1 MQHSAHRQT
10 QKAQVGRDIS
20 QLSAVAQLPSWLPNA
35 FRLYLEHTEA
45 GQSIRALARQDGL
58 NASTVLRQVRR
69 CEMRRDDPL
78 IDEALCRFQRG
89 THRDFPLIP
98 EDIMHHSPISRSGL
112 DDAEFAQAAPRLL
125 RRLAETGAFLAIAP
139 AMEKAAVMRAL
150 PDGRLMRMAVVD
162 RALAQIFA
170 LKEWIAPRAGG
181 TGGGKVDT
189 YELTAAGRAEL
200 KARIAAVPRGM
211 NEASARFS
219 GADDDAGDDKT
230 AGKAESNR
238 RIRYNLAESPVA
250 VLGRRREKD
259 GSPYLPPDF
268 VRAAERLREDFEL
281 AQMGTSVAQNW
292 EGFLTGGV
300 SGGASGGRGA
310 GHGQTAPRDARARVS
325 AALTDLGPD
334 LGHIALRVCC
344 YLEGVEE
351 AERRMGWAARSGK
364 VVLRIALRRL
374 ARHYDEVYGRSGPL
388 IG

>member
-1 MQHSAHRQT
+1 M
-10 QKAQVGRDIS
+10 QKAQAGRDVS
-20 QLSAVAQLPSWLPNA
+20 NLTPAAQLPSWLPNA

-58 NASTVLRQVRR
+58 HASTVLRHVRR
-69 CEMRRDDPL
+69 CELRRDDPL

-89 THRDFPLIP
+89 PSRDFPPIP
-98 EDIMHHSPISRSGL
+98 EDIMHHSPISRTGL

-125 RRLAETGAFLAIAP
+125 RRLVETGAFLAIAP

-162 RALAQIFA
+162 RALAQVFA
-170 LKEWIAPRAGG
+170 LNEWIAPRDGG
-181 TGGGKVDT
+181 KGGGKVDT

-200 KARIAAVPRGM
+200 KARMAATPRGM
-211 NEASARFS
+211 NEASVAFA
-219 GADDDAGDDKT
+219 GADEGEAADAKGE
-230 AGKAESNR
+230 GSR

-259 GSPYLPPDF
+259 GSFYLHPDF

-300 SGGASGGRGA
+300 SGGHAA

-325 AALTDLGPD
+325 TALTDLGPD

-374 ARHYDEVYGRSGPL
+374 ARHYQEVYGRSGPL

>member
-1 MQHSAHRQT
+1 MKHSAHRQM
-10 QKAQVGRDIS
+10 QKTQVGKVVS
-20 QLSAVAQLPSWLPNA
+20 NLSAAAQLPSWLPNA
-35 FRLYLEHTEA
+35 FRLYLAHTEA
-45 GQSIRALARQDGL
+45 GQSIRSLARQDGL
-58 NASTVLRQVRR
+58 NASTVLRHVRR

-89 THRDFPLIP
+89 PRRDFPHIP
-98 EDIMHHSPISRSGL
+98 EDTMHHSPISRFGL
-112 DDAEFAQAAPRLL
+112 NDAEFAQAAPRLL

-162 RALAQIFA
+162 RALAQVFA
-170 LKEWIAPRAGG
+170 VKEWIALRACG

-200 KARIAAVPRGM
+200 KARIEGVPRGM
-211 NEASARFS
+211 NEASAAFA
-219 GADDDAGDDKT
+219 GADAGGAK
-230 AGKAESNR
+230 GEEGR

-259 GSPYLPPDF
+259 GSPYLHPDF

-292 EGFLTGGV
+292 EGFLTGG
-300 SGGASGGRGA
+300 ASRGRGA
-310 GHGQTAPRDARARVS
+310 GQGQAAPRDARARVS
-325 AALTDLGPD
+325 AALVDLGPD

-374 ARHYDEVYGRSGPL
+374 ARHYEEVYGRSGPL

>member
-1 MQHSAHRQT
+1 MQYSAQGKM
-10 QKAQVGRDIS
+10 QKAQVGQPS
-20 QLSAVAQLPSWLPNA
+20 GTLAPAPPLPNWLPHA

-45 GQSIRALARQDGL
+45 GHSIRALARQDGL
-58 NASTVLRQVRR
+58 HASTVLRLVRR

-78 IDEALCRFQRG
+78 IDEALCRFERAP
-89 THRDFPLIP
+89 HRDFPP
-98 EDIMHHSPISRSGL
+98 MSEDTMHHSPIPRTDL
-112 DDAEFAQAAPRLL
+112 DEADFAQTAPRLL

-139 AMEKAAVMRAL
+139 AMEKAAVMRGL

-162 RALAQIFA
+162 RALAQVFA
-170 LKEWIAPRAGG
+170 LKEWIAPREGG
-181 TGGGKVDT
+181 KAGGKVDT

-200 KARIAAVPRGM
+200 KARMAAAPRGLS
-211 NEASARFS
+211 EASARFA
-219 GADDDAGDDKT
+219 GADQDAGDER
-230 AGKAESNR
+230 AEGSR

-259 GSPYLPPDF
+259 GSPYLHPDF

-281 AQMGTSVAQNW
+281 AQMGTAVAQNW
-292 EGFLTGGV
+292 EGFLTSGV
-300 SGGASGGRGA
+300 TGGRAA
-310 GHGQTAPRDARARVS
+310 GQGQSAPRDARARVA
-325 AALTDLGPD
+325 AALCDLGPD

-374 ARHYDEVYGRSGPL
+374 ARHYAEVYGRSGPL

>member
-1 MQHSAHRQT
+1 MQHSAHRKM
-10 QKAQVGRDIS
+10 QKAQAGRDAS
-20 QLSAVAQLPSWLPNA
+20 NLSIAVQLPKWLPNP

-58 NASTVLRQVRR
+58 HASTVLRHVRR
-69 CEMRRDDPL
+69 CELRRDDPL
-78 IDEALCRFQRG
+78 IDEALCKFRRG
-89 THRDFPLIP
+89 PRRDSPPIS
-98 EDIMHHSPISRSGL
+98 EDIMHHSPISLSGL

-139 AMEKAAVMRAL
+139 AMEKAAVMRAV
-150 PDGRLMRMAVVD
+150 PDGRLLRMAVVD
-162 RALAQIFA
+162 RALAQVFA

-189 YELTAAGRAEL
+189 YELTVAGRAEL
-200 KARIAAVPRGM
+200 KLRMAAVPRGL
-211 NEASARFS
+211 NEARARFA
-219 GADDDAGDDKT
+219 GADEDAGD
-230 AGKAESNR
+230 GKAEASR

-259 GSPYLPPDF
+259 GSPYLHPDF

-281 AQMGTSVAQNW
+281 AQMGTAVAQNW

-300 SGGASGGRGA
+300 SSGASGGRGA
-310 GHGQTAPRDARARVS
+310 SNGQTAPRDARARVS

-351 AERRMGWAARSGK
+351 ADRRMGWAARSGK

>member
-1 MQHSAHRQT
+1 MQYSAHRQM
-10 QKAQVGRDIS
+10 QMAQMGRDVS
-20 QLSAVAQLPSWLPNA
+20 NLSLAVQLPNWLPNA

-58 NASTVLRQVRR
+58 HASTVLRHVRR
-69 CEMRRDDPL
+69 CELRRDDPL

-89 THRDFPLIP
+89 HRRDFPHIP
-98 EDIMHHSPISRSGL
+98 EDIMHHSPISRTGM
-112 DDAEFAQAAPRLL
+112 DDAEFTQAAPRLL

-162 RALAQIFA
+162 RALAQVFA
-170 LKEWIAPRAGG
+170 LKEWIDPRAGG
-181 TGGGKVDT
+181 TGGKVDT

-200 KARIAAVPRGM
+200 KARIAAAPRGM
-211 NEASARFS
+211 NEASARFA
-219 GADDDAGDDKT
+219 GADEGDALDAKVEG
-230 AGKAESNR
+230 SR

-259 GSPYLPPDF
+259 GSPYLHPDF

-300 SGGASGGRGA
+300 YGGRGA

-374 ARHYDEVYGRSGPL
+374 ARHYAEVYGRSGPL

>member
-1 MQHSAHRQT
+1 MQHSAQRQM
-10 QKAQVGRDIS
+10 QKAQGGQDDCT
-20 QLSAVAQLPSWLPNA
+20 LSPAVQLPNWLPHA

-58 NASTVLRQVRR
+58 NASTVLRHVRR

-78 IDEALCRFQRG
+78 VDEALCKFQRG
-89 THRDFPLIP
+89 PRRDSPPSP
-98 EDIMHHSPISRSGL
+98 EDIMHHSPISRTGL
-112 DDAEFAQAAPRLL
+112 DEAEFAQTAPRLL

-162 RALAQIFA
+162 RALAQVFA

-181 TGGGKVDT
+181 AGGGKVDT

-200 KARIAAVPRGM
+200 KARMAATPRGM
-211 NEASARFS
+211 SEAGARFAC
-219 GADDDAGDDKT
+219 ADDDAGDDR
-230 AGKAESNR
+230 ADGNR

-259 GSPYLPPDF
+259 GSPYLHPDF

-281 AQMGTSVAQNW
+281 AQMGTAVAQNW

-300 SGGASGGRGA
+300 SGGRGA

-325 AALTDLGPD
+325 AALADLGPD

-374 ARHYDEVYGRSGPL
+374 ARHYEEVYGRSGPL